1 MGRIFYFLLTN
12 LAVIFV
18 LNIVMQIFGIGSY
31 LEGSGINYQ
40 GLLVFSFIVGM
51 AGSIISLF
59 LSKWMAKRST
69 RAKVIEQPSNETE
82 QWLLETV
89 KCQAEGAG
97 IGVPEVAIYDSPDV
111 NAFATGASRNNA
123 LVAVSSGLLRSMS
136 RDEAEAVLGHEVSHV
151 ANGDMITLTLVQ
163 GIVNTFVVFFSRVVG
178 YFIDRVIFKN
188 ANGHGIGF
196 WVGMIVSQM
205 VFGAL
210 ASMVV
215 AYFSRIREFR
225 ADSGGAH
232 LAGKQKMIDALERL
246 KSGHAAQ
253 LPDQL
258 AAFGISGAKQAG
270 WKRLLMSH
278 PPLDERIAVLKSS
291 TQM

>member
-40 GLLVFSFIVGM
+40 GLLVFSFVVGM
-51 AGSIISLF
+51 AGSVISLF

>member
-31 LEGSGINYQ
+31 LEGSGINYKS
-40 GLLVFSFIVGM
+40 LLVFSFVVGM

-123 LVAVSSGLLRSMS
+123 LVAVSSGLLSSMS

-246 KSGHAAQ
+246 KSGHATQ

-278 PPLDERIAVLKSS
+278 PPLDERIAALKSS

>member
-12 LAVIFV
+12 LAVLVV
-18 LNIVMQIFGIGSY
+18 LNIVMQLFGIGSY

-40 GLLVFSFIVGM
+40 SLLVFSFIVGM
-51 AGSIISLF
+51 AGSVISLF

-69 RAKVIEQPSNETE
+69 RAQVITNPSNEVE
-82 QWLLETV
+82 QWLIETV
-89 KCQAEGAG
+89 KRQAEGAG
-97 IGVPEVAIYDSPDV
+97 IGMPEVAIYQSPDV
-111 NAFATGASRNNA
+111 NAFATGASRNSA
-123 LVAVSSGLLRSMS
+123 LVAVSSGLLSAMS

-151 ANGDMITLTLVQ
+151 ANGDMITLTLIQ

-178 YFIDRVIFKN
+178 YFIDRVVFKN
-188 ANGHGIGF
+188 ENGHGIGF
-196 WVGMIVSQM
+196 WIGMIVSQM

-246 KSGHAAQ
+246 KTGHAAQ

-258 AAFGISGAKQAG
+258 AAFGISGARQAG
-270 WKRLLMSH
+270 WQRLLMSH
-278 PPLDERIAVLKSS
+278 PPLDERIEALRSNS
-291 TQM
+291 QM

>member
-40 GLLVFSFIVGM
+40 GLLVFSFVVGM
-51 AGSIISLF
+51 AGSVISLL
-59 LSKWMAKRST
+59 LSKWIAKRTT

-89 KCQAEGAG
+89 KYQAEGAG

-123 LVAVSSGLLRSMS
+123 LVAVSSGLLSSMS

-196 WVGMIVSQM
+196 WVGMIVSQI

-210 ASMVV
+210 ASMAV

-225 ADSGGAH
+225 AHSGGAH

-278 PPLDERIAVLKSS
+278 PPLDERIAALKSS

>member
-12 LAVIFV
+12 LAVIIV
-18 LNIVMQIFGIGSY
+18 LNIVMQIFGVGSY
-31 LEGSGINYQ
+31 LEGNGINYQ
-40 GLLVFSFIVGM
+40 SLLVFSFIVGM
-51 AGSIISLF
+51 AGSVISLF

-69 RAKVIEQPSNETE
+69 RAKVIISPSNEVE
-82 QWLLETV
+82 QWLVETV
-89 KCQAEGAG
+89 KRQAEGAG
-97 IGVPEVAIYDSPDV
+97 IGMPEVAIYDSPDV
-111 NAFATGASRNNA
+111 NAFATGASKNSA
-123 LVAVSSGLLRSMS
+123 LVAVSSCLLSAMS

-151 ANGDMITLTLVQ
+151 ANGDMITLTLIQ

-188 ANGHGIGF
+188 ENGHGIGF
-196 WVGMIVSQM
+196 WIGMIVSQM

-215 AYFSRIREFR
+215 AYFSRMREFR

-232 LAGKQKMIDALERL
+232 LAGKQKMINALERL

-278 PPLDERIAVLKSS
+278 PPLDERIEALRSS
-291 TQM
+291 SQM

>member
-31 LEGSGINYQ
+31 LEGSGINYKS
-40 GLLVFSFIVGM
+40 LLVFSFVVGM

-89 KCQAEGAG
+89 KYQAEGAG

-123 LVAVSSGLLRSMS
+123 LVAVSSGLLSSMS

-196 WVGMIVSQM
+196 WVGMIISQI

-278 PPLDERIAVLKSS
+278 PPLDERIAALKSS